1 MTDQSKLTDQSKG
14 TSVADGTA
22 ETKDARKDDPER
34 RPGILGGAPA
44 VADDG
49 DVAFGGMAGIAVLAA
64 ILVSMLALAGFFGYN
79 PPETSAAP
87 APTTEAPAEET
98 TTTEAAEEEEA
109 APAVVPADAVVD
121 ATNDSIVLAGTVP
134 SEEAAES
141 IRAAAAEHYTADQID
156 DQLVVEEGADPYTL
170 TVNGTLD
177 SGDVVDGLGES
188 LGAAGLGTG
197 FVNNLELSEQAGVVS
212 ALNELVQLEPILFE
226 SGTDVIIAESQA
238 TLDEAAEILKS
249 FPEAA
254 VEVGGHTDSRGD
266 DASNQSLSQLRADAV
281 VAALQARD
289 VTNDL
294 TSVGY
299 GETQLKENPDDT
311 PEQQQ
316 INRRI
321 EFTLL

>member
-1 MTDQSKLTDQSKG
+1 M
-14 TSVADGTA
+14 ADGTA

-44 VADDG
+44 VADEG
-49 DVAFGGMAGIAVLAA
+49 DVAFGGMAGIAVLSA

-79 PPETSAAP
+79 PPETAAAP

-98 TTTEAAEEEEA
+98 TTTTEAPAEEEEEEEEEEA
-109 APAVVPADAVVD
+109 APVVVPADAVVD

-141 IRAAAAEHYTADQID
+141 IRAAAAEHYSPDQID

-177 SGDVVDGLGES
+177 NSDL
-188 LGAAGLGTG
+188 LAGLGG
-197 FVNNLELSEQAGVVS
+197 SLGGAASGDFVDNLELSERGGVVS

-226 SGTDVIIAESQA
+226 SGTDVIIAESQE

-249 FPEAA
+249 FPDAA

-266 DASNQSLSQLRADAV
+266 DASNQALSQRRADAV

-289 VTNDL
+289 VTNEL
-294 TSVGY
+294 TAVGY

-311 PEQQQ
+311 AEQQQ

>member
-1 MTDQSKLTDQSKG
+1 MTDQSKG
-14 TSVADGTA
+14 ASVADGTA

-34 RPGILGGAPA
+34 RSGILGGAPA
-44 VADDG
+44 VADEG

-87 APTTEAPAEET
+87 APTTEAPVEEST
-98 TTTEAAEEEEA
+98 TTTEAPAEEEEAA

-121 ATNDSIVLAGTVP
+121 ATNDSIVLTGTVP
-134 SEEAAES
+134 SEAEADT

-170 TVNGTLD
+170 TINGTLD
-177 SGDVVDGLGES
+177 NSGVVDGLGES
-188 LGAAGLGTG
+188 LGAAGLGSG
-197 FVNNLELSEQAGVVS
+197 FVNNLELSERAGVVN
-212 ALNELVQLEPILFE
+212 ALNDLVQLEPILFE
-226 SGTDVIIAESQA
+226 SGTAVIIAESQA

-249 FPEAA
+249 FPDAA

-281 VAALQARD
+281 VAALQERD
-289 VTNDL
+289 VTNEL